1 MKTELTQAR
10 LKELLH
16 YDPETGHFTRRVPR
30 GGMVVGSRA
39 GKLNTSGH
47 RQIRIDRRMYL
58 AHRLAFLYMLGSFPT
73 DCVDHIN
80 QVKDDNRWGNLRPAT
95 RQQNQGNKGLQRN
108 NSSGH
113 RGVSWDK
120 RQGKWVAQG
129 GRSGGRIH
137 LGRFDS
143 LEEAAAAARSWRT
156 QTYGEFAT

>member
-1 MKTELTQAR
+1 MTLTQER

-16 YDPETGHFTRRVPR
+16 YDPETGHFTRRVTR
-30 GGMVVGSRA
+30 GGKVAGSRA

-47 RQIRIDRRMYL
+47 RQIRIDGRVYL
-58 AHRLAFLYMLGSFPT
+58 AHRLAFLYVLGSFPA
-73 DCVDHIN
+73 DCVDHVN
-80 QVKDDNRWGNLRPAT
+80 QVKDDNRWCNLRPAT

-120 RQGKWVAQG
+120 RHGKWVAQG
-129 GRSGGRIH
+129 GRSKGRIH

-143 LEEAAAAARSWRT
+143 LEEAAAAAQSWRN
-156 QTYGEFAT
+156 QTYGEFAA